1 MPVRLLLADDHEI
14 VRQSLRVLLERE
26 GFEILAEAANGH
38 EAVSQAR
45 ACRPQVA
52 ILDLNMPLLNGLEAA
67 REILHDAP
75 ATRCVLLTMHT
86 DERYVL
92 EAMQTGISGYV
103 LKSKSSREL
112 VQAIHEALCGAVFLS
127 PDVSATVVRAY
138 LNKSEPTAEVLGNRE
153 RQVLQL
159 VAEGKTTKDIA
170 GVLGIST
177 KTAES
182 HRSHIMQKLEIHNT
196 AGLVRY
202 AIRRGLIQ
210 P

>member
-1 MPVRLLLADDHEI
+1 
-14 VRQSLRVLLERE
+14 
-26 GFEILAEAANGH
+26 
-38 EAVSQAR
+38 
-45 ACRPQVA
+45 
-52 ILDLNMPLLNGLEAA
+52 
-67 REILHDAP
+67 
-75 ATRCVLLTMHT
+75 
-86 DERYVL
+86 
-92 EAMQTGISGYV
+92 
-103 LKSKSSREL
+103 
-112 VQAIHEALCGAVFLS
+112 VFLS

-138 LNKSEPTAEVLGNRE
+138 VNKSEPATEILGSRE

-170 GVLGIST
+170 EVLGISA